1 MKDRL
6 AKILGNT
13 AEKINIHTFHS
24 LCFGILKENY
34 KKAGL
39 CANFRI
45 ITKNERDFLDKEK
58 TEEMPDFD
66 DLVKL
71 TLKLFSENEDILSA
85 YRHKFLNI
93 SVDEYQDIDEDQYK
107 LIRML
112 APSDSCICV
121 IGDPDQSIY
130 GFRGGDAKFFNNFK
144 IDYPNAMLINLK
156 NNYRSA
162 DTIVN
167 ASNQMIQCFN
177 IIPKCDKPHEKITV
191 HTAPTDKAE
200 AEFIVSTIENLIG
213 GHSFFSL
220 DSDRSLGQAAD
231 YSFSDFA
238 VLYRASAQIPPL
250 IEAFERSGMPF
261 SKFSNNMLCENKSVR
276 NILKSLDDI
285 APLNEQIKE
294 FKGKIDDNIL
304 ESLVQIAQNT
314 TTKEQFIHE
323 VSLMSESDTLD
334 SRGDRIS
341 IMTLHAS
348 KGLEFKCVFIAG
360 LEDEIL
366 PFYTAK
372 TQEEIEEEKRLLYVG
387 MTRAQDL
394 LFLSHAIKRKWRGG
408 FKNLPTSPFLVK
420 INDELLKLSEYDK
433 KQQEKDKSQ
442 QLSLF

>member
-1 MKDRL
+1 MLTKRIAHLIKIGSVAPENCLAVTFTRKAAHEMKDRL

-45 ITKNERDFLDKEK
+45 ITKNEREFLDKEK

-121 IGDPDQSIY
+121 IGDPNQSIY

-156 NNYRSA
+156 N
-162 DTIVN
+162 
-167 ASNQMIQCFN
+167 
-177 IIPKCDKPHEKITV
+177 
-191 HTAPTDKAE
+191 
-200 AEFIVSTIENLIG
+200 
-213 GHSFFSL
+213 
-220 DSDRSLGQAAD
+220 
-231 YSFSDFA
+231 
-238 VLYRASAQIPPL
+238 YRASAQIPPL

-334 SRGDRIS
+334 SQGDRIS

-387 MTRAQDL
+387 MTRAQEL